1 MMNQVIEFMI
11 KMKRKMQRRRFV
23 MIHSLCK
30 SKQQSRRQASPVE
43 TIGRASADSASV
55 AMVYRS
61 ELDYISRCILD
72 SKTIETG
79 GQLFGFWTST
89 GIPVVLYAIGP
100 GPHANHQ
107 CTFFNQDV
115 DYLVKVGKM
124 LLQRYGLQHIGEW
137 HSHHQLGLAH
147 PSGHDASNMQM
158 VIDQKHLGRFLLCI
172 GNCDAHASTLN
183 AFSFLEG
190 HQDYQHAS
198 WLIKEMDSP
207 YRQLVD
213 RELHDILLHPCCQEP
228 NMVGLKVLGEE
239 KPVFSQE
246 YWLRDKP
253 NNLVLKKMIDFLN
266 LYADNRGCDVK
277 LDGRGHVHLFLD
289 KQDGS
294 IEEIYFPG
302 GFPQEAPVV
311 KLQDRVMKAQWN
323 YNGDIYGSFTYY
335 YGMSLPQEI
344 VSNL

>member
-1 MMNQVIEFMI
+1 
-11 KMKRKMQRRRFV
+11 MQRRRFV
-23 MIHSLCK
+23 MIHSLYK
-30 SKQQSRRQASPVE
+30 SKQQHRRQVPIEIISP
-43 TIGRASADSASV
+43 ASADSTSV
-55 AMVYRS
+55 AMIYRS

-107 CTFFNQDV
+107 STFFNQDV
-115 DYLVKVGKM
+115 DYLINVGNI

-183 AFSFLEG
+183 AFSFREG
-190 HQDYQHAS
+190 HQNYQHAS

-213 RELHDILLHPCCQEP
+213 RELHNILLHPYCKEP
-228 NMVGLKVLGEE
+228 NMVGLKVFGEE
-239 KPVFSQE
+239 KPIFCHE
-246 YWLRDKP
+246 YWLSYKQ
-253 NNLVLKKMIDFLN
+253 NNLVLKNIIDFLCR
-266 LYADNRGCDVK
+266 YADNRGCEVK
-277 LDGRGHVHLFLD
+277 LDSKVHVHLYLN
-289 KQDGS
+289 KQNGS
-294 IEEIYFPG
+294 FEEIYFPKD
-302 GFPQEAPVV
+302 FPKEAPIV
-311 KLQDRVMKAQWN
+311 KINDIHINAQWN
-323 YNGDIYGSFTYY
+323 YNGDIYRSFTYY
-335 YGMSLPQEI
+335 YSMSLPQEL
-344 VSNL
+344 VSTYK

>member
-1 MMNQVIEFMI
+1 MNQIIEFMN

-30 SKQQSRRQASPVE
+30 SKQQHHRQVPFEIISP
-43 TIGRASADSASV
+43 ASADSTSV
-55 AMVYRS
+55 AMIYRS

-100 GPHANHQ
+100 GPNANHQ
-107 CTFFNQDV
+107 STFFNQDV
-115 DYLVKVGKM
+115 NYLVNVGNI

-158 VIDQKHLGRFLLCI
+158 VINQKHLGQFLLCI

-190 HQDYQHAS
+190 QQNYLHAS

-213 RELHDILLHPCCQEP
+213 RELHDILLHPYCKEP
-228 NMVGLKVLGEE
+228 NMVELKVLGEE
-239 KPVFSQE
+239 KTIFSQE
-246 YWLRDKP
+246 YWLSDKQ
-253 NNLVLKKMIDFLN
+253 NNLELKKIIDFLCQ
-266 LYADNRGCDVK
+266 YADNGGCDVK
-277 LDGRGHVHLFLD
+277 LDAIGHVHLFLD

-294 IEEIYFPG
+294 IEEIYFPEA
-302 GFPQEAPVV
+302 FPEDAPVV
-311 KLQDRVMKAQWN
+311 KINDRDIKAQWN
-323 YNGDIYGSFTYY
+323 YNGDIYRSFTYY
-335 YGMSLPQEI
+335 YSMSLPQELI
-344 VSNL
+344 SYF